1 MNQEPLSSIG
11 AVAGESRLWRGEQAV
26 AEALV
31 AAWKGSRVGQVA
43 IASAMRVREVA
54 PARRIRFGA
63 LVVAW
68 AGAWHLA
75 GLVVLP
81 RYATSGL
88 PRAWFVAVVLV
99 ALLVALAAN
108 GLVRAWEASAL
119 RRMLSR
125 FNFSLFTSHF

>member
-1 MNQEPLSSIG
+1 MNQEPLSSIE
-11 AVAGESRLWRGEQAV
+11 AVAGESRLWRGEQAA
-26 AEALV
+26 AEALA
-31 AAWKGSRVGQVA
+31 AAWKWSRVGQVA
-43 IASAMRVREVA
+43 TTSAMRVREVA

-99 ALLVALAAN
+99 ALLVAAAAD
-108 GLVRAWEASAL
+108 GLIRAWGASAL
-119 RRMLSR
+119 RRAFSR
-125 FNFSLFTSHF
+125 LDF